1 MKMEKAQLDLRNAAQ
16 KAEESFKKRAEG
28 KSDAE
33 KQKIFQELQR
43 DLAVK
48 ERALIQPIQQDVIR
62 AIVQVR
68 KEKNL
73 DVILESGAVIDGG
86 SDVTAAVGAKLAK

>member
-1 MKMEKAQLDLRNAAQ
+1 MLHR
-16 KAEESFKKRAEG
+16 
-28 KSDAE
+28 
-33 KQKIFQELQR
+33 KQKKAFQELQR
-43 DLAVK
+43 DLAAK

>member
-1 MKMEKAQLDLRNAAQ
+1 MAA
-16 KAEESFKKRAEG
+16 
-28 KSDAE
+28 
-33 KQKIFQELQR
+33 
-43 DLAVK
+43 K